1 MKRHLCLLLLLA
13 VAPVA
18 RSAPVP
24 VVTPL
29 PAITGPFQVRSLVLY
44 QTSQTLTA
52 RLGPQGVPELSA
64 YISRINAAVA
74 PIFAAAPVQAG
85 VTGALVIGLKPGGAV
100 RSWVAERPGA
110 LPDSLVSQITA
121 AINALPAIP
130 VAQGPVAFGIRF
142 TAWGGGAPITDATH
156 PAPIPQ
162 AWIDGATGAEEVPDG
177 VFARI
182 WP

>member
-18 RSAPVP
+18 RAAPVP

-85 VTGALVIGLKPGGAV
+85 VTGILYAGIVLLSLGQVGSPAIRALLSQSVDARRQGEVQGALSGLQALMSIAAPLTMGAIFAGATMPGAALHFPGAPFVLSGAV
-100 RSWVAERPGA
+100 C
-110 LPDSLVSQITA
+110 LVSVL
-121 AINALPAIP
+121 ALKK
-130 VAQGPVAFGIRF
+130 
-142 TAWGGGAPITDATH
+142 
-156 PAPIPQ
+156 
-162 AWIDGATGAEEVPDG
+162 
-177 VFARI
+177 
-182 WP
+182 